1 MRTLFISLLVGLL
14 LVSCSSKSSD
24 SGGACGG
31 FSNDL
36 RFGTGMGG
44 NGFDLSG
51 ESTSFSVASVNAGHD
66 IWFRLESCDDIASRF
81 VRLYIDSGTGTNAA
95 PYGQKDIT
103 LPQTYG
109 HITVSSGI
117 RITDV
122 GSYQVRAYYVT
133 SGGQETHLIDA
144 NVQMTP

>member
-1 MRTLFISLLVGLL
+1 MRTLFISFLVGLL
-14 LVSCSSKSSD
+14 LVSCSSKGTND
-24 SGGACGG
+24 ACGG
-31 FSNDL
+31 FNNDL

-44 NGFDLSG
+44 NGFSLVG
-51 ESTSFSVASVNAGHD
+51 EATTFSVASINSGHD

-81 VRLYIDSGTGTNAA
+81 VRLYTYSGTGANAA
-95 PYGQKDIT
+95 PYGQKDVQ

-109 HITVSSGI
+109 HITVSSGL

-133 SGGQETHLIDA
+133 SGGQETHVIDA
-144 NVQMTP
+144 NIQMIP

>member
-1 MRTLFISLLVGLL
+1 MRALFISLLVGLL
-14 LVSCSSKSSD
+14 LVSCSSKGTND
-24 SGGACGG
+24 ACGG

-44 NGFDLSG
+44 NGFSLVG
-51 ESTSFSVASVNAGHD
+51 EATTFSVASVKASNG

-81 VRLYIDSGTGTNAA
+81 VRLYIYSGTGANAA

-109 HITVSSGI
+109 HITVSSGLS
-117 RITDV
+117 ITDA
-122 GSYQVRAYYVT
+122 GTYQVRAYYVT
-133 SGGQETHLIDA
+133 SGGQETHIIDA
-144 NVQMTP
+144 NIQMIP